1 MYRSER
7 RYDDHKNIYSD
18 ILQNAPFRGQIFKNF
33 LRLRRQGGI
42 DPLTK
47 ILWTPL
53 SSCIAVKPSSE
64 RS

>member
-18 ILQNAPFRGQIFKNF
+18 ILQNAPFHGQIFKNF

-42 DPLTK
+42 DSPNQNSVDALV
-47 ILWTPL
+47 IVHRCQAL
-53 SSCIAVKPSSE
+53 
-64 RS
+64 